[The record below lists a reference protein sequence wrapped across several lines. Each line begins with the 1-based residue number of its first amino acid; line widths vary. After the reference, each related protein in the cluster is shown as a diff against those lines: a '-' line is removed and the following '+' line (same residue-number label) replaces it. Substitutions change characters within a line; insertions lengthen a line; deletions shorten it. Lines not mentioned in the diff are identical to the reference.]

1 MWIRYTNEEYD
12 ELKEL
17 CELEEKIRP
26 GYSGHID
33 GKLAKWIKKIVDAN
47 EEQESFGRRLH

>member
-12 ELKEL
+12 ELENVI
-17 CELEEKIRP
+17 EENDVRP
-26 GYSGHID
+26 NDRVII
-33 GKLAKWIKKIVDAN
+33 LAKWIKKIVDAN